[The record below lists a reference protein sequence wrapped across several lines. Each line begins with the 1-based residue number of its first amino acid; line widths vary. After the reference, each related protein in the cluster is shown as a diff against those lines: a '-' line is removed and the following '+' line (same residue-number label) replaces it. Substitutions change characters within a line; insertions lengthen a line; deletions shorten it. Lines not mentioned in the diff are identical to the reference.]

1 MCLIIFSNL
10 TALTKYWLT
19 AAQHNQLLDE
29 TSALLMCQQSVP
41 KVPTLLEWAA
51 VVVYTEKIQVCKGY
65 LPEGLISK
73 C

>member
-1 MCLIIFSNL
+1 M
-10 TALTKYWLT
+10 
-19 AAQHNQLLDE
+19 DE